1 MSQHAASN
9 SRRDNAVAGRGWAA
23 GVGTDLRRWA
33 GVRRLSARQPST
45 GPIPATAAANH
56 DRHHPRDRGRY
67 RQGHLAHNH
76 SPACVA
82 MPLFAFFL
90 LGSSSSRLVP
100 PRPSGLTTR
109 PGTMDCGRHRWPR
122 AQPRKR
128 GKKHMHNAQFP
139 GFDQTKHA
147 NLDREQPV
155 RVHPAPQHP
164 RTALAA
170 ISAAWPQTSSCRST
184 INQSPTG
191 SGSFSSGQLADN
203 GTVRRDLHA
212 P

>member
-128 GKKHMHNAQFP
+128 GKKTHAQCPVPRFRPDKTRKPRP
-139 GFDQTKHA
+139 GTT
-147 NLDREQPV
+147 RP
-155 RVHPAPQHP
+155 RPS
-164 RTALAA
+164 RTATSADGPGGYIGGVAA
-170 ISAAWPQTSSCRST
+170 NILMSLN
-184 INQSPTG
+184 NQSIANGIRVILVGSTG
-191 SGSFSSGQLADN
+191 
-203 GTVRRDLHA
+203 
-212 P
+212 

>member
-1 MSQHAASN
+1 MSQHAASS

-23 GVGTDLRRWA
+23 GVGKDLRRWA

-56 DRHHPRDRGRY
+56 DRHHPRDRGGY

-109 PGTMDCGRHRWPR
+109 SGTMDCGRHRWPKGTTEE
-122 AQPRKR
+122 KR
-128 GKKHMHNAQFP
+128 QKNTCTMPSSQVLIGQN
-139 GFDQTKHA
+139 T
-147 NLDREQPV
+147 
-155 RVHPAPQHP
+155 
-164 RTALAA
+164 
-170 ISAAWPQTSSCRST
+170 QTSTGNNPST
-184 INQSPTG
+184 SIPHRNIHGRPWRLYQRRGRKHPHVAQQSINRQRDPGHS
-191 SGSFSSGQLADN
+191 
-203 GTVRRDLHA
+203 RRVN
-212 P
+212 